1 MQGVTRNGTC
11 SKPSV
16 VGACVSTAASSVT
29 GAGLALLL
37 ARALL
42 RTTSDLGEVADA
54 DDDSDDD
61 NDIDDDDD
69 DTGFCCGSPAMASRL
84 DSPLLD

>member
-1 MQGVTRNGTC
+1 MDATC
-11 SKPSV
+11 SKLSV
-16 VGACVSTAASSVT
+16 VRAGVSTAASSLT

-37 ARALL
+37 ARALF
-42 RTTSDLGEVADA
+42 RTTSDLGEVAAAAADTGN
-54 DDDSDDD
+54 DDDSDD
-61 NDIDDDDD
+61 DDDDD

>member
-1 MQGVTRNGTC
+1 MDGTC
-11 SKPSV
+11 SKLSV
-16 VGACVSTAASSVT
+16 VRAGVSTAASSLT

-37 ARALL
+37 ARALF
-42 RTTSDLGEVADA
+42 RTTSDLGEVAAAAADTGN
-54 DDDSDDD
+54 DDDS
-61 NDIDDDDD
+61 DDDD

>member
-1 MQGVTRNGTC
+1 MLHVMDGTC
-11 SKPSV
+11 SKLSV
-16 VGACVSTAASSVT
+16 VRACVSPAASSVT

-42 RTTSDLGEVADA
+42 RTTSDLGEVIAA

-61 NDIDDDDD
+61 NDDDD

>member
-1 MQGVTRNGTC
+1 MDATC
-11 SKPSV
+11 SKLSV
-16 VGACVSTAASSVT
+16 VRAGVSTEASSLT

-42 RTTSDLGEVADA
+42 RTTSDLGEVAAAAADTGN
-54 DDDSDDD
+54 DDDSDD
-61 NDIDDDDD
+61 DDDDD

>member
-1 MQGVTRNGTC
+1 MDATC
-11 SKPSV
+11 SKLSV
-16 VGACVSTAASSVT
+16 VRAGVSTAASSLT

-37 ARALL
+37 ARALF
-42 RTTSDLGEVADA
+42 RTTSDLGEVAAAAADTGN
-54 DDDSDDD
+54 DDDS
-61 NDIDDDDD
+61 DDDDD